1 MTSVTEGNA
10 IASGR
15 PRERNSKSW
24 AKRRCGRAAAYF
36 YEHLDKFMERRGGGK
51 YDCDTSENVNTCTF
65 RGHNEAPETREKYGC
80 MPVCVLLVEQGGN
93 RKDAYVRP
101 KMKSFPT

>member
-1 MTSVTEGNA
+1 MSG
-10 IASGR
+10 IANHGRSGGVG
-15 PRERNSKSW
+15 ERQH
-24 AKRRCGRAAAYF
+24 AHF

-80 MPVCVLLVEQGGN
+80 MPVCVLLVEQGGK

-101 KMKSFPT
+101 KIKSFPT